1 MEVLT
6 LVGKGK
12 EYQGNHKGLH
22 FRTTQTCPVENV
34 DKFTKSM
41 LE

>member
-1 MEVLT
+1 MEALT

-12 EYQGNHKGLH
+12 EYQGKKGLH